1 VVKEMANLYYCS
13 SMQTDRFPKNSRS
26 KFKSYI
32 DINHLNNIPDENI
45 EVAVKSVMYE
55 NSVSYKK
62 FYCNLNI
69 FIWYVV

>member
-1 VVKEMANLYYCS
+1 
-13 SMQTDRFPKNSRS
+13 MQTDRFPKNSRS

-62 FYCNLNI
+62 FYQKPMDPD
-69 FIWYVV
+69 VVILKKFSSDEFSI